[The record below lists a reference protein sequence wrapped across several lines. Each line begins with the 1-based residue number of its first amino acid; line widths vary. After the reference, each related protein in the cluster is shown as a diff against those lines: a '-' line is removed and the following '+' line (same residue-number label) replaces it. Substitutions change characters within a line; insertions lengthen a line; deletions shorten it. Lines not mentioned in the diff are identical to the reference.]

1 MVKIVS
7 HNILK
12 KYFEQL
18 ETSLKNKLESK
29 VTARRKFVY
38 EIARIGSR
46 IFDNDWSIAWTTVF
60 VPYEILNSMSV
71 SGMFVEFFG
80 AMLAGTGM
88 SSKYLNLSES
98 KGFSTD
104 SCSYHRTII
113 GAAMDGLLPEPDV
126 LIGASIPCNGG
137 VKALKR
143 IGEIFDKDVFIL
155 NIPIEITPDAVDY
168 LTDQYKEMIKY
179 VENETGRK
187 LDYDKL
193 KKTIK
198 YNNQARE
205 YLIEANNLCKNVPC
219 PANSNDLKNFI
230 IYVLLQGTE
239 ESVEVAKLFRDEF
252 KFRVENGLTG
262 LSEEKFRLMWIQ
274 NRIQFKTDI
283 LDILEEKFGANIV
296 IDELNHI
303 WWEPMDE
310 SQPLRSLA
318 SRMLTHPIVGPAE
331 RRLEVITQLAQ
342 EYKIDGAVNPAHW
355 GCRQSAGA
363 RVLFKDALQKI
374 GIPLIHLDVDCVDQR
389 NYAPG
394 QIMTRLEAFL
404 EMLSNY

>member
-1 MVKIVS
+1 M
-7 HNILK
+7 LK
-12 KYFEQL
+12 KYFTQL
-18 ETSLKNKLESK
+18 ESGLKNKLESK
-29 VTARRKFVY
+29 ITPRRRFVY

-46 IFDNDWSIAWTTVF
+46 IFNDNWSIGWTTVF
-60 VPYEILNSMSV
+60 VPYEILNSMNV
-71 SGMFVEFFG
+71 SGMFIEFFG
-80 AMLAGTGM
+80 AMLSGSGM
-88 SSKYLNLSES
+88 SSKYLEISES

-104 SCSYHRTII
+104 GCSYHRTII
-113 GAAMDGLLPEPDV
+113 GAAMEGIIPKPDV

-143 IGEIFDKDVFIL
+143 IGEIFNKDVFIL
-155 NIPIEITPDAVDY
+155 NIPIESTPDSVDY
-168 LTDQYKEMIKY
+168 LTDQYKKMIEY
-179 VENETGRK
+179 IENETGRK

-193 KKTIK
+193 KMTIK

-230 IYVLLQGTE
+230 IFVLLQGTE
-239 ESVEVAKLFRDEF
+239 EGVEVAKLFRDEF
-252 KFRVENGLTG
+252 KYRVENGLAG

-274 NRIQFKTDI
+274 NRIQFKTD
-283 LDILEEKFGANIV
+283 LLNILEEKYGVNIV

-318 SRMLTHPIVGPAE
+318 KRMITHPIVGPAE

-342 EYKIDGAVNPAHW
+342 EYKIDGAVNPAHL

-374 GIPLIHLDVDCVDQR
+374 GIPLIHLDVDCVDER
-389 NYAPG
+389 NYTSG
-394 QIMTRLEAFL
+394 QIMTRMEAFL

>member
-1 MVKIVS
+1 MSSHKI
-7 HNILK
+7 LE
-12 KYFEQL
+12 KYFGQL
-18 ETSLKNKLESK
+18 ETGLKTKLESK
-29 VTARRKFVY
+29 VTPRRRFVY

-46 IFDNDWSIAWTTVF
+46 IFNNDWSTAWTTVF

-80 AMLAGTGM
+80 AMLSGTGM
-88 SSKYLNLSES
+88 ASKYLEIAES

-104 SCSYHRTII
+104 GCSYHRTII

-143 IGEIFDKDVFIL
+143 IGEIFNKEVFIL
-155 NIPIEITPDAVDY
+155 NIPIEITPDSVDY
-168 LTDQYKEMIKY
+168 LTDQYKKMIEY
-179 VENETGRK
+179 IENETGRK

-205 YLIEANNLCKNVPC
+205 YIIEANNLCKNVPS
-219 PANSNDLKNFI
+219 PANSKDLKNFI

-239 ESVEVAKLFRDEF
+239 EGVEVAKLFRDEF

-283 LDILEEKFGANIV
+283 LDILEEKYGANVV
-296 IDELNHI
+296 IDELNYI

-310 SQPLRSLA
+310 NQPLRSLA
-318 SRMLTHPIVGPAE
+318 KRMIAHPIVGPVE
-331 RRLEVITQLAQ
+331 RRLEVLTKLAQ
-342 EYKIDGAVNPAHW
+342 EYKIDGAVNPAHL
-355 GCRQSAGA
+355 GCRQTAGA

-374 GIPLIHLDVDCVDQR
+374 DIPLIHLDVDCVDER
-389 NYAPG
+389 NYTQG

-404 EMLSNY
+404 EMLASNKK

>member
-1 MVKIVS
+1 M
-7 HNILK
+7 LE
-12 KYFEQL
+12 KYFTQL
-18 ETSLKNKLESK
+18 EASLKAKLEANT
-29 VTARRKFVY
+29 TARRKFVY
-38 EIARIGSR
+38 EIARIGTR
-46 IFDNDWSIAWTTVF
+46 IFDDKWSIGWTTVF
-60 VPYEILNSMSV
+60 VPYEILSSMGV

-88 SSKYLNLSES
+88 SSKYLDISES

-143 IGEIFDKDVFIL
+143 IGEIFNKEVFIL
-155 NIPIEITPDAVDY
+155 NIPIDVTSKSIEY
-168 LTDQYKEMIKY
+168 LTEQFEQMIKY

-193 KKTIK
+193 KKSIR
-198 YNNQARE
+198 YNNEARE
-205 YLIEANNLCKNVPC
+205 YLIELNNLCMNVPS

-230 IYVLLQGTE
+230 MIVLLLGTE
-239 ESVEVAKLFRDEF
+239 ESVEVAKLYRDEF
-252 KFRVENGLTG
+252 KFRIDNNISGLP
-262 LSEEKFRLMWIQ
+262 EEKYRLMWIQ
-274 NRIQFKTDI
+274 NRIQFKTD
-283 LDILEEKFGANIV
+283 LLNILEEKYGAKIV

-310 SQPLRSLA
+310 NEPLRSLA
-318 SRMLTHPIVGPAE
+318 KRIMTHPLVGPAD

-342 EYKIDGAVNPAHW
+342 DYKIDGAVNPAHW

-374 GIPLIHLDVDCVDQR
+374 GIPLIHLDVDCVDER

-394 QIMTRLEAFL
+394 QIMTRMEAFL

>member
-1 MVKIVS
+1 MKKIVAS
-7 HNILK
+7 SMLK
-12 KYFEQL
+12 KYFTQL
-18 ETSLKNKLESK
+18 ESGLKNKLESK
-29 VTARRKFVY
+29 ITPRRRFVY

-46 IFDNDWSIAWTTVF
+46 IFNDNWSIGWTTVF
-60 VPYEILNSMSV
+60 VPYEILNSMNV
-71 SGMFVEFFG
+71 SGMFIEFFG
-80 AMLAGTGM
+80 AMLSGSGM
-88 SSKYLNLSES
+88 SSKYLEISES

-104 SCSYHRTII
+104 GCSYHRTII
-113 GAAMDGLLPEPDV
+113 GAAMEGIIPKPDV

-143 IGEIFDKDVFIL
+143 IGEIFNKDVFIL
-155 NIPIEITPDAVDY
+155 NIPIESTPDSVDY
-168 LTDQYKEMIKY
+168 LTDQYKKMIEY
-179 VENETGRK
+179 IENETGRK

-193 KKTIK
+193 KMTIK

-205 YLIEANNLCKNVPC
+205 YLVEANNLCKNVPC

-230 IYVLLQGTE
+230 MFVLLQGTE
-239 ESVEVAKLFRDEF
+239 EGVEVAKLFRDEF
-252 KFRVENGLTG
+252 KYRVENGLAG

-274 NRIQFKTDI
+274 NRIQFKTD
-283 LDILEEKFGANIV
+283 LLNILEEKYGVNIV

-318 SRMLTHPIVGPAE
+318 KRMITHPIVGPAE
-331 RRLEVITQLAQ
+331 RRIEVITQLAQ
-342 EYKIDGAVNPAHW
+342 EYKIDGAVNPAHL

-374 GIPLIHLDVDCVDQR
+374 GIPLIHLDVDCVDER
-389 NYAPG
+389 NYSSG
-394 QIMTRLEAFL
+394 QIITRMEAFL

>member
-1 MVKIVS
+1 MVS

-18 ETSLKNKLESK
+18 ETGLKNKLESK

-46 IFDNDWSIAWTTVF
+46 IFENDWSIAWTTVF

-155 NIPIEITPDAVDY
+155 NIPIEVTPDAIDY

-198 YNNQARE
+198 YNNQARG

-310 SQPLRSLA
+310 SQPLKSLA
-318 SRMLTHPIVGPAE
+318 NRMITHPIVGPVE

-355 GCRQSAGA
+355 GCRQTAGA

>member
-1 MVKIVS
+1 MVS

-18 ETSLKNKLESK
+18 ETGLKNKLESK

-88 SSKYLNLSES
+88 SNKYLNLSES

-155 NIPIEITPDAVDY
+155 NIPIEVTPDAIDY

-187 LDYDKL
+187 LDYDQL

-198 YNNQARE
+198 YNNQARG

-283 LDILEEKFGANIV
+283 LDILEEKFGVNIV

-318 SRMLTHPIVGPAE
+318 NRMITHPIVGPIE

>member
-1 MVKIVS
+1 M
-7 HNILK
+7 LE
-12 KYFEQL
+12 KYFTQL
-18 ETSLKNKLESK
+18 EASLKAKLEAK
-29 VTARRKFVY
+29 TTARRKFVY
-38 EIARIGSR
+38 EVARIGSR
-46 IFDNDWSIAWTTVF
+46 IFDDNWSIGWTTVF
-60 VPYEILNSMSV
+60 VPYEILSSMGV

-80 AMLAGTGM
+80 AMLASTGM
-88 SSKYLNLSES
+88 SSKYLDISES

-143 IGEIFDKDVFIL
+143 IGEIFNKEVFIL
-155 NIPIEITPDAVDY
+155 NIPIEVTPKSVDY
-168 LTDQYKEMIKY
+168 LTNQFEQMIEY
-179 VENETGRK
+179 IDNETGRN
-187 LDYDKL
+187 LDYDML
-193 KKTIK
+193 KKSIK
-198 YNNQARE
+198 YNNEARN
-205 YLIEANNLCKNVPC
+205 YLIELNNLCMNVPS

-230 IYVLLQGTE
+230 MILMLLGTE
-239 ESVEVAKLFRDEF
+239 EGVEVVKLYRDEF
-252 KFRVENGLTG
+252 KSRVDNTISGL
-262 LSEEKFRLMWIQ
+262 LEEKYRLMWIQ

-283 LDILEEKFGANIV
+283 LRILEENYGAKIV

-310 SQPLRSLA
+310 NEPLRSLA
-318 SRMLTHPIVGPAE
+318 NRIMTHPLVGPAD
-331 RRLEVITQLAQ
+331 RRLEVITRLAQ
-342 EYKIDGAVNPAHW
+342 DYKIDGAINPAHW

-374 GIPLIHLDVDCVDQR
+374 GIPLIHLDVDCVDER
-389 NYAPG
+389 NFAPG
-394 QIMTRLEAFL
+394 QIMTRMEAFL

>member
-1 MVKIVS
+1 
-7 HNILK
+7 
-12 KYFEQL
+12 
-18 ETSLKNKLESK
+18 
-29 VTARRKFVY
+29 
-38 EIARIGSR
+38 
-46 IFDNDWSIAWTTVF
+46 
-60 VPYEILNSMSV
+60 
-71 SGMFVEFFG
+71 
-80 AMLAGTGM
+80 M
-88 SSKYLNLSES
+88 SSKYLGLSES

-143 IGEIFDKDVFIL
+143 IGEIFNKDVFIL
-155 NIPIEITPDAVDY
+155 NIPIEITPDSIDY
-168 LTDQYKEMIKY
+168 LTDQYKEMIEY

-230 IYVLLQGTE
+230 IYILLQGTE
-239 ESVEVAKLFRDEF
+239 EGVQVAKLYRDEF

-274 NRIQFKTDI
+274 NRIQFKTDL
-283 LDILEEKFGANIV
+283 LDILEERFGANIV

-310 SQPLRSLA
+310 NQPLRSLA
-318 SRMLTHPIVGPAE
+318 HRMMTHPIVGPVE
-331 RRLEVITQLAQ
+331 RRLKVITQLAQ

-355 GCRQSAGA
+355 GCRQTAGA

-374 GIPLIHLDVDCVDQR
+374 GIPLIHLDVDCVDER
-389 NYAPG
+389 NYAQG

>member
-1 MVKIVS
+1 MKKIVAS
-7 HNILK
+7 SMLK
-12 KYFEQL
+12 KYFTQL
-18 ETSLKNKLESK
+18 ESGLKNKLESK
-29 VTARRKFVY
+29 ITPRRRFVY

-46 IFDNDWSIAWTTVF
+46 IFNDNWSIGWTTVF

-71 SGMFVEFFG
+71 SGMFIEFFG
-80 AMLAGTGM
+80 AMLSGSGM
-88 SSKYLNLSES
+88 SSKYLEISES

-104 SCSYHRTII
+104 GCSYHRTII
-113 GAAMDGLLPEPDV
+113 GAAMEGIIPKPDV

-143 IGEIFDKDVFIL
+143 IGEIFNKDVFIL
-155 NIPIEITPDAVDY
+155 NIPIESTPDSVDY
-168 LTDQYKEMIKY
+168 LTDQYKKMIEY
-179 VENETGRK
+179 IENETGRK

-193 KKTIK
+193 KMTIK

-230 IYVLLQGTE
+230 IFVLLQGTE
-239 ESVEVAKLFRDEF
+239 EGVEVAKLFRDEF
-252 KFRVENGLTG
+252 KYRVENGLAG

-274 NRIQFKTDI
+274 NRIQFKTD
-283 LDILEEKFGANIV
+283 LLNILEEKYGVNIV

-318 SRMLTHPIVGPAE
+318 KRMITHPIVGPAE

-342 EYKIDGAVNPAHW
+342 EYKIDGAVNPAHL

-374 GIPLIHLDVDCVDQR
+374 GIPLIHLDVDCVDER
-389 NYAPG
+389 NYTSG
-394 QIMTRLEAFL
+394 QVITRMEAFL

>member
-1 MVKIVS
+1 MVS

-18 ETSLKNKLESK
+18 ETGLKNKLESK
-29 VTARRKFVY
+29 VTARRRFVY

-88 SSKYLNLSES
+88 SSKYLDLSES

-143 IGEIFDKDVFIL
+143 IGEIFNKDVFIL
-155 NIPIEITPDAVDY
+155 NIPIEVTPDAVDY
-168 LTDQYKEMIKY
+168 LTDQYKEMMKY

-198 YNNQARE
+198 YNNQARK
-205 YLIEANNLCKNVPC
+205 YLIETNNLCKNVPC

-230 IYVLLQGTE
+230 IYILLQGTE
-239 ESVEVAKLFRDEF
+239 EGVEVAKLFRDEF
-252 KFRVENGLTG
+252 KYRVENELTG

-283 LDILEEKFGANIV
+283 LKILEERFGANIV

-318 SRMLTHPIVGPAE
+318 NRMITHPIVGPVE
-331 RRLEVITQLAQ
+331 RRLEVIVQLAQ

-355 GCRQSAGA
+355 GCRQTAGA

-374 GIPLIHLDVDCVDQR
+374 GIPLIHLDVDCVDER

>member
-1 MVKIVS
+1 MISHKI
-7 HNILK
+7 LE
-12 KYFEQL
+12 KYFRQL
-18 ETSLKNKLESK
+18 ETGLKTKLESK
-29 VTARRKFVY
+29 VTPRRRFVY

-46 IFDNDWSIAWTTVF
+46 IFNNDWSTAWTTVF
-60 VPYEILNSMSV
+60 VPYEILNSMST

-80 AMLAGTGM
+80 AMLSGTGM
-88 SSKYLNLSES
+88 SSKYLEIAES

-104 SCSYHRTII
+104 GCSYHRTII
-113 GAAMDGLLPEPDV
+113 GAALDGIIPEPDV

-143 IGEIFDKDVFIL
+143 IGEIFNKEVFIL
-155 NIPIEITPDAVDY
+155 NIPIEITPDAIDY
-168 LTDQYKEMIKY
+168 LTDQYDEMIRY
-179 VENETGRK
+179 IEVETGRK
-187 LDYDKL
+187 LDYKKL
-193 KKTIK
+193 KKTIV

-205 YLIEANNLCKNVPC
+205 YLIEANNLCKRIPC

-230 IYVLLQGTE
+230 IFVLLQGTE
-239 ESVEVAKLFRDEF
+239 EGVEVAKLFRDEF
-252 KFRVENGLTG
+252 KYRVENGLGG
-262 LSEEKFRLMWIQ
+262 LHEEKFRLMWIQ

-283 LDILEEKFGANIV
+283 LNILEEKYGVNIV

-318 SRMLTHPIVGPAE
+318 KRMITHPIIGPVE
-331 RRLEVITQLAQ
+331 RRLEVLTQLAQ
-342 EYKIDGAVNPAHW
+342 EYKIDGAVNPAHL
-355 GCRQSAGA
+355 GCRQTAGA

-374 GIPLIHLDVDCVDQR
+374 DIPLIHLDVDCVDER
-389 NYAPG
+389 NYTQG

-404 EMLSNY
+404 EMLASNKK

>member
-1 MVKIVS
+1 M
-7 HNILK
+7 LE
-12 KYFEQL
+12 KYFTQL
-18 ETSLKNKLESK
+18 EASLKAKLEAK
-29 VTARRKFVY
+29 TTARRKFVY

-46 IFDNDWSIAWTTVF
+46 IFDDNWSIGWTTVF
-60 VPYEILNSMSV
+60 IPYEILSSMGI

-80 AMLAGTGM
+80 AMLASTGM
-88 SSKYLNLSES
+88 SSKYLDISES

-113 GAAMDGLLPEPDV
+113 GAAMDGLLPKPDV

-143 IGEIFDKDVFIL
+143 IGEIFNKEVFIL
-155 NIPIEITPDAVDY
+155 NIPIDVTPKSIDF
-168 LTDQYKEMIKY
+168 LTDQFEQKIEYA
-179 VENETGRK
+179 ENETGRK
-187 LDYDKL
+187 LEYDVL
-193 KKTIK
+193 KKSIK
-198 YNNQARE
+198 YNNEARK
-205 YLIEANNLCKNVPC
+205 YLIELNNLCMNVPS

-230 IYVLLQGTE
+230 MIVLLLGTE
-239 ESVEVAKLFRDEF
+239 EGVEVVKLYRDEF
-252 KFRVENGLTG
+252 KSRIDNSISGLP
-262 LSEEKFRLMWIQ
+262 EEKYRLMWIQ

-283 LDILEEKFGANIV
+283 LRILEENYGAKIV
-296 IDELNHI
+296 TDELNHI
-303 WWEPMDE
+303 WWEPMNE
-310 SQPLRSLA
+310 NEPLRSLA
-318 SRMLTHPIVGPAE
+318 KRIITHPLVGPAD

-342 EYKIDGAVNPAHW
+342 DYKIDGAINPAHW

-394 QIMTRLEAFL
+394 QIMTRMEAFL

>member
-1 MVKIVS
+1 MVS

-18 ETSLKNKLESK
+18 ETGLKNKLESK

-88 SSKYLNLSES
+88 SNKYLNLSES

-155 NIPIEITPDAVDY
+155 NIPIEVTPDAIDY

-187 LDYDKL
+187 LDYDQL

-198 YNNQARE
+198 YNNQARG

-318 SRMLTHPIVGPAE
+318 NRMITHPIVGPVE

>member
-1 MVKIVS
+1 MVS

-18 ETSLKNKLESK
+18 ETGLKNKLESK
-29 VTARRKFVY
+29 VTARRRFVY

-88 SSKYLNLSES
+88 SSKYLDLSES

-143 IGEIFDKDVFIL
+143 IGEIFNKDVFIL
-155 NIPIEITPDAVDY
+155 NIPIEVTPDAVDY

-198 YNNQARE
+198 YNNQARK
-205 YLIEANNLCKNVPC
+205 YLIETNNLCKNVPC

-230 IYVLLQGTE
+230 IYILLQGTE
-239 ESVEVAKLFRDEF
+239 EGVEVAKLFRDEF
-252 KFRVENGLTG
+252 KYRVENELTG

-283 LDILEEKFGANIV
+283 LKILEERFGANIV

-318 SRMLTHPIVGPAE
+318 HRMITHPIVGPVE

-355 GCRQSAGA
+355 GCRQTAGA

-374 GIPLIHLDVDCVDQR
+374 GIPLIHLDVDCVDER

>member
-1 MVKIVS
+1 VKKIVAS
-7 HNILK
+7 SILK
-12 KYFEQL
+12 KYFTQL
-18 ETSLKNKLESK
+18 ESGLKNKLESK
-29 VTARRKFVY
+29 ITPRRRFVY

-46 IFDNDWSIAWTTVF
+46 IFNDNWSIGWTTVF
-60 VPYEILNSMSV
+60 VPYEILNSMNV
-71 SGMFVEFFG
+71 SGMFIEFFG
-80 AMLAGTGM
+80 AMLSGSGM
-88 SSKYLNLSES
+88 SSKYLEISES

-104 SCSYHRTII
+104 GCSYHRTII
-113 GAAMDGLLPEPDV
+113 GAAMEGIIPKPDV

-143 IGEIFDKDVFIL
+143 IGEIFNKDVFIL
-155 NIPIEITPDAVDY
+155 NIPIESTPDSVDY
-168 LTDQYKEMIKY
+168 LTDQYKKMIEY
-179 VENETGRK
+179 IENETGRK

-193 KKTIK
+193 KMTIK

-230 IYVLLQGTE
+230 IFVLLQGTE
-239 ESVEVAKLFRDEF
+239 EGVEVAKLFRDEF
-252 KFRVENGLTG
+252 KFRIENGLTG

-274 NRIQFKTDI
+274 NRIQFKTD
-283 LDILEEKFGANIV
+283 LLNILEEKYGVNIV

-318 SRMLTHPIVGPAE
+318 KRMITHPIVGPAE

-342 EYKIDGAVNPAHW
+342 EYKIDGAVNPAHL

-374 GIPLIHLDVDCVDQR
+374 GIPLIHLDVDCVDER
-389 NYAPG
+389 NYTSG
-394 QIMTRLEAFL
+394 QVITRMEAFL

>member
-1 MVKIVS
+1 MVS

-18 ETSLKNKLESK
+18 ETGLKNKLESK
-29 VTARRKFVY
+29 VTARRRFVY

-71 SGMFVEFFG
+71 SGMFIEFFG

-88 SSKYLNLSES
+88 SSKYLDLSES

-143 IGEIFDKDVFIL
+143 IGEIFNKDVFIL
-155 NIPIEITPDAVDY
+155 NIPIDITTDAVDY
-168 LTDQYKEMIKY
+168 LTDQFEQMIEY
-179 VENETGRK
+179 IENETGRK

-205 YLIEANNLCKNVPC
+205 YLIELNNLCKNVPS

-252 KFRVENGLTG
+252 KFRIENGLTG
-262 LSEEKFRLMWIQ
+262 LSKEKFRLMWIQ

-283 LDILEEKFGANIV
+283 LRVLEENYGAKIV

-310 SQPLRSLA
+310 NQPLRSLA
-318 SRMLTHPIVGPAE
+318 KRIITHPIVGPAD

-342 EYKIDGAVNPAHW
+342 AYKIDGAVNPAHW

-404 EMLSNY
+404 EMLASNKK

>member
-1 MVKIVS
+1 MKKIVAS
-7 HNILK
+7 SILK
-12 KYFEQL
+12 KYFTQL
-18 ETSLKNKLESK
+18 ESGLKNKLESK
-29 VTARRKFVY
+29 ITPRRRFVY

-46 IFDNDWSIAWTTVF
+46 IFNANWSIGWTTVF
-60 VPYEILNSMSV
+60 VPFEILNSMSV
-71 SGMFVEFFG
+71 SGMFIEFFG

-88 SSKYLNLSES
+88 SRKYLDLSES

-113 GAAMDGLLPEPDV
+113 GAAMDGLLPKPDV

-143 IGEIFDKDVFIL
+143 IGEIFNKDVFIL
-155 NIPIEITPDAVDY
+155 NIPIELTPDSVDY
-168 LTDQYKEMIKY
+168 LTEQFEQMIEY

-193 KKTIK
+193 KKSIR

-205 YLIEANNLCKNVPC
+205 YLIEKYDLCKNVPS
-219 PANSNDLKNFI
+219 PANSNDLKNFMM
-230 IYVLLQGTE
+230 YFLLQGTK
-239 ESVEVAKLFRDEF
+239 ESVDVAKLYRDEF
-252 KFRVENGLTG
+252 KFRVDNKVPGLA
-262 LSEEKFRLMWIQ
+262 EEKYRLMWIQ
-274 NRIQFKTDI
+274 NRIQFKTD
-283 LDILEEKFGANIV
+283 LLNILEEKYGANIV
-296 IDELNHI
+296 IDEFNHI
-303 WWEPMDE
+303 WWEPMNE
-310 SQPLRSLA
+310 TEPLRSLA
-318 SRMLTHPIVGPAE
+318 KRIINHPIVGPVE

-342 EYKIDGAVNPAHW
+342 EYKIDGAINPAHL

-374 GIPLIHLDVDCVDQR
+374 GIPLIHLDVDCVDER

-394 QIMTRLEAFL
+394 QILTRMEAFL